1 MYQTYYTPGAGER
14 RKKGRL
20 SDVPLQAVEKAKG
33 FFDSLK

>member
-20 SDVPLQAVEKAKG
+20 NDVPFQAVEKAKG
-33 FFDSLK
+33 FFDSLQ